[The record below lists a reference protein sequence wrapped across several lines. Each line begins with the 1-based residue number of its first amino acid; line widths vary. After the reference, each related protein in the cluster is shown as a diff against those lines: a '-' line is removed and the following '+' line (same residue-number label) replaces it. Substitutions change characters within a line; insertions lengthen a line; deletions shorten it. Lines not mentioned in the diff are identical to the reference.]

1 MAVAVLAITFM
12 LLFVAR
18 LATSYDQYPATSVH
32 LDLDSQDE
40 SIENPTAIFHEPD
53 PPLAA
58 GQVTSTSKTTAHS
71 SDKIAVILESRPLP
85 HLLPLLL
92 HFSTVLGPDWPIH
105 VFTSPTTKSKLL
117 KPPSLKRLVTAGKIK
132 FADLPIGLPPD
143 FSFHEPFFRTEFMT
157 RFGFWESLK
166 PAEHVLLFSADSMLC
181 SQSPRTVDGFLQYD
195 FIGAPLSI
203 NGTEGM
209 PGVSG
214 GLSLRNRQAMLD
226 ITSKMDW
233 SGERDPS
240 GAIPQVWEDIWFW
253 DMLKKFGK
261 GPVDGSER
269 AVLPNLEAAR
279 GFAVGAL
286 WGDNHPMGYDGA
298 LKKYESKKWEMFEW
312 CPEYALLATV
322 SEGEAI
328 EPPSD
333 YYTDFPPPPE
343 TPNPLNKV
351 GGDGVVP
358 DA

>member
-1 MAVAVLAITFM
+1 M

-32 LDLDSQDE
+32 LDLDSQDD
-40 SIENPTAIFHEPD
+40 SIENPTAAVHEPI
-53 PPLAA
+53 PPPAT
-58 GQVTSTSKTTAHS
+58 QVSSTSKTTAQS

-117 KPPSLKRLVTAGKIK
+117 KTPSLRRLVTAGLVS

-195 FIGAPLSI
+195 FIGAPLSV
-203 NGTEGM
+203 NDTEGM

-226 ITSKMDW
+226 ITRKMDW
-233 SGERDPS
+233 SGQRDPS
-240 GAIPQVWEDIWFW
+240 GAIPQIWEDIWFW

-269 AVLPNLEAAR
+269 AVLPNLEVAR
-279 GFAVGAL
+279 GFGVGAL
-286 WGDNHPMGYDGA
+286 WGDKPMSYGDGA
-298 LKKYESKKWEMFEW
+298 LKKHESKKWEMFEW
-312 CPEYALLATV
+312 CPEYLLTV
-322 SEGEAI
+322 SGGEAI
-328 EPPSD
+328 GAPSD
-333 YYTDFPPPPE
+333 YYTDLPPPPE
-343 TPNPLNKV
+343 APNPLEGV
-351 GGDGVVP
+351 GGGGDT
-358 DA
+358 